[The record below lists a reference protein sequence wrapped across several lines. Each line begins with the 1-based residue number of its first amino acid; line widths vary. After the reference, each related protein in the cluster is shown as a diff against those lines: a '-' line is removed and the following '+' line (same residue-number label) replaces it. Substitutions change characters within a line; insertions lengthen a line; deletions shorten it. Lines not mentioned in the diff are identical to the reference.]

1 MKAYGTKLAL
11 SFKVTPAMGSG
22 KVSLASV
29 PKKGKKKITL
39 GTKTFKL
46 GSSGKVSLVFKPAR
60 KSRKAARKLKTL
72 TVRATITIGGQTF
85 TPTFK
90 LIVSKQT

>member
-1 MKAYGTKLAL
+1 MKGKLAL

-46 GSSGKVSLVFKPAR
+46 GSSGKVGLRGRLRQHTWLRIPAR
-60 KSRKAARKLKTL
+60 
-72 TVRATITIGGQTF
+72 
-85 TPTFK
+85 
-90 LIVSKQT
+90 